1 MRASRW
7 STLLLAALAAVGG
20 LLYAVREP
28 VEVPTAQDPAPVAAL
43 PLNLPTSQPA
53 SVARPHAP
61 AAPARLQAPAAS
73 ATRIGSEGYG
83 PHIERAL
90 AGGDAAAAWEAVQWL
105 RQCASNAARRQSY
118 ESVRGER
125 IPQEMLTQLM
135 LEADAEERLCQT
147 VTAWHWAMLQE
158 LALRAIRGAVPN
170 AAAGYAA
177 MVKPGDI
184 APALRQQVADAIRRD
199 ANAGQPSSLV
209 GALTQG
215 AAWGLSD
222 DERLAYLA
230 AFAELAGDS
239 GSELVRQWIAEGSIQ
254 FKAEPSAQQLSAAQ
268 LAGRQIAERLRAA
281 GRP

>member
-7 STLLLAALAAVGG
+7 STLLLAALTAVGG

-73 ATRIGSEGYG
+73 APRIGSEGYG
-83 PHIERAL
+83 PHIERAQ

-147 VTAWHWAMLQE
+147 VTAWHRTMLPE
-158 LALRAIRGAVPN
+158 LMLRAIRGKVPQ
-170 AAAGYAA
+170 AA
-177 MVKPGDI
+177 MGFAALVNPADI
-184 APALRQQVADAIRRD
+184 EPVLRQQVVDALRRD
-199 ANAGQPSSLV
+199 ANDGQPASLL
-209 GALTQG
+209 GAATEG
-215 AAWGLSD
+215 AAWGMGD